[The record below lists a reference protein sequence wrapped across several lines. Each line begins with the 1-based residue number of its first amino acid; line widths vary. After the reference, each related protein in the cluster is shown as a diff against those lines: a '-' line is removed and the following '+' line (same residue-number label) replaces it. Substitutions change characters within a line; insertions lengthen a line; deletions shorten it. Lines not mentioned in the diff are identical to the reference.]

1 MLGMLKALP
10 LMIVLAGAGYMYHN
24 TVVSQKDAI
33 IARLEGNAVILKE
46 NAAKLEAA
54 FESEAAA
61 RQRSEENLK
70 VQLQAVNDLTEK
82 NTTMQAEMDD
92 YLSIFKR
99 HDLTRLARAKPGLIE
114 PRINKGTKDVFRAIE
129 NDSAEVQ
136 NADSYYFFNISI
148 FIWLFFYAKRASTNP
163 RAHNKNSYRI

>member
-24 TVVSQKDAI
+24 TVGSQKDAI

-136 NADSYYFFNISI
+136 NADSN
-148 FIWLFFYAKRASTNP
+148 
-163 RAHNKNSYRI
+163 